1 MIETYVVVN
10 QPALARPEPSPSA
23 QIINSYP
30 INSKIQIVNVDSGW
44 YKTMSGT
51 YIFKTNQNL
60 IPLTKWRKIHAND
73 LIMAESLNKQLPPPL
88 RRSLQKLSGT
98 ISVNDNVRLKNSDV
112 CDIYSGN
119 KVAGQNWTSETTYIV
134 INVTSDAQITIK
146 DKITMIKYVVNA
158 EDLQVSDENGTW
170 IDASSIATQGNQI
183 LGTIN
188 NTIDKLLKSAVGSSS
203 NNNMLKNIGNLDVK
217 SIRAV
222 YGMPYQFLP
231 IADNRID
238 GSTNLNVFGRKYA
251 DKIATKAPILILQA
265 GVPEFMKGWNQAVK
279 SEIVGAIQNKTDL
292 KLSDEQMQTIA
303 NTESQYYTLKLVPGQ
318 YYNVVNQMSRAITK
332 LLGIDTVT
340 WNVGGNEIAL
350 GDMQWEDTTLKMDVI
365 FGLFNLNFG
374 QVAFY
379 INSEPQVQESIS
391 NQTTQSQILSKL
403 NDLGRMGSELQ
414 FLLGGA
420 SAKMNKSFGFSFIPT
435 YSGEDKINSK
445 DTLTDG
451 GIFDSIIDNFQ
462 TAIAGGRFI
471 FPDLWADSQF
481 MRSYTVNIKLDSP
494 DCDNVSIFINIF
506 LPLIHLLAFCLPRS
520 IGNNN
525 YTSPF
530 LVRAF
535 FKSMFHTD
543 LGIIT
548 DCQITKGD
556 VGAWTQTGLPTQ
568 VNVQLTI
575 KDLYSLIT
583 LATGIGNN
591 AITSNPGQMDYIA
604 NMCGV
609 NISSPA
615 IVRSFMLW
623 WAVTGPGAILSHIGT
638 TLDGFSTTIYNRLIT
653 KLASS
658 SVVPR
663 SMQATSN

>member
-30 INSKIQIVNVDSGW
+30 IDSKIQIVNEDSGW
-44 YKTMSGT
+44 YKTISGT
-51 YIFKTNQNL
+51 YIFKTKQNL
-60 IPLTKWRKIHAND
+60 IPLTKWKKLHAND
-73 LIMAESLNKQLPPPL
+73 LIMAKSLNKQLPPPL

-98 ISVNDNVRLKNSDV
+98 ISVNDNVRLKNNSV
-112 CDIYSGN
+112 YDIYTGN
-119 KVAGQNWTSETTYIV
+119 KVADENWTSETTYVVLNI
-134 INVTSDAQITIK
+134 TSDAIIIQDTT
-146 DKITMIKYVVNA
+146 TMVKYAVDA
-158 EDLQVSDENGTW
+158 EDLQISDENGEW
-170 IDASSIATQGNQI
+170 IDASSVATSADQLSN
-183 LGTIN
+183 TIS
-188 NTIDKLLKSAVGSSS
+188 NTIDKLLKSAVNSSEA
-203 NNNMLKNIGNLDVK
+203 NNVTRNIGNLDVK

-251 DKIATKAPILILQA
+251 DKIATRAPILILQA
-265 GVPEFMKGWNQAVK
+265 GVPEFMRGWNEDIK
-279 SEIVGAIQNKTDL
+279 GEIVSSIESKTEL
-292 KLSDEQMQTIA
+292 NLSEEQMMTIA
-303 NTESQYYTLKLVPGQ
+303 NTGSQYYTLKLVPGQ
-318 YYNVVNQMSRAITK
+318 YYNVVNQMSRAMTK
-332 LLGIDTVT
+332 LLRISDVT

-350 GDMQWEDTTLKMDVI
+350 GDMQWEKDNMRLDVI
-365 FGLFNLNFG
+365 AGLFNLTFG
-374 QVAFY
+374 QVCFY
-379 INSEPQVQESIS
+379 INAEPQIQESIS

-420 SAKMNKSFGFSFIPT
+420 SAKMNKSWGFSILPT
-435 YSGEDKINSK
+435 YTGENKVTSK
-445 DTLTDG
+445 EVLTDG
-451 GIFDSIIDNFQ
+451 GILDSFIDNFQ

-591 AITSNPGQMDYIA
+591 SILANPGQMDYIA

-609 NISSPA
+609 NLSAPA
-615 IVRSFMLW
+615 LARSIMLW
-623 WAVTGPGAILSHIGT
+623 WNIYGPGAILNHIGT
-638 TLDGFSTTIYNRLIT
+638 ALDGMKTSLYNSLLTRLTT
-653 KLASS
+653 S
-658 SVVPR
+658 SVIPPAMR
-663 SMQATSN
+663 SRGN